1 MSDIDC
7 PICGRQ
13 VAPLE
18 SDWRGHTCSPECAR
32 TKAIVDAIKG
42 IEAMIA
48 ERLPELMIGRDGE
61 PILRVTDPAFNPAD
75 LVAAMGK
82 AGREMHKYQ
91 PSERTQ

>member
-32 TKAIVDAIKG
+32 IKAIVDVLREVAG
-42 IEAMIA
+42 ISIRRPLTEEGIA
-48 ERLPELMIGRDGE
+48 DVVRWD
-61 PILRVTDPAFNPAD
+61 
-75 LVAAMGK
+75 K
-82 AGREMHKYQ
+82 ATNGCE
-91 PSERTQ
+91 